1 MEGLDPD
8 HRLKHMM
15 INAMKEADPRLLRVR
30 MHKDGCKFLSISM
43 RNAPMTPDFKK
54 DKRSEKNMVR

>member
-1 MEGLDPD
+1 
-8 HRLKHMM
+8 MM